1 MKVRSKVSLWRLHV
15 TVLAVEKQQYVSLY
29 CAYTRTDGRD
39 EIKRRFARLTLARL
53 KIDIMYSVSTRDEN
67 FRYVI

>member
-1 MKVRSKVSLWRLHV
+1 MYKVLLWSLHV
-15 TVLAVEKQQYVSLY
+15 NVLVVEKQQHVSLY

-39 EIKRRFARLTLARL
+39 ENKRRFSRRLLARL
-53 KIDIMYSVSTRDEN
+53 KIGIMYSVSTRDEN